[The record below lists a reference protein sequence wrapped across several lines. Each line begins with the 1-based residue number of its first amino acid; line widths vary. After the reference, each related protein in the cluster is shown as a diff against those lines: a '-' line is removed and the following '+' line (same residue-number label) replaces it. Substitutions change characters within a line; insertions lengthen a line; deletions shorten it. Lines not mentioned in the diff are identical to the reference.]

1 MSSSINLSLTNEL
14 RRYVDERASDNDL
27 YSTPSEYIRD
37 LIRQDMQN
45 QAIARHVLGGLED
58 IKQGRFSNL
67 SINDFANEKN

>member
-14 RRYVDERASDNDL
+14 RRYVDERASDDDL

-45 QAIARHVLGGLED
+45 QALVYHVLNGLED
-58 IKQGRFSNL
+58 IKQDRLSSL
-67 SINDFANEKN
+67 SINDIANEKN